1 MKIYLP
7 SIANSKA
14 TNKIEKLIY
23 NIIRQNNKFIMLNI
37 VKKIPRLTILVLHA
51 LIREPPQINL
61 KTKHNSINKDGK
73 RCIYIYFRDWNFIT
87 RRSAIHCCYFWV
99 EKTFLYIGKKTLG
112 NDRFSFGIWRR
123 NVGNMDE
130 HNILSFLMLSWLMAR
145 H

>member
-1 MKIYLP
+1 MK
-7 SIANSKA
+7 NSKA

-23 NIIRQNNKFIMLNI
+23 NIIRQNNKFIKLTI

-51 LIREPPQINL
+51 FIREPPQINL

-73 RCIYIYFRDWNFIT
+73 RCRFFFFFSFRDWNFIT
-87 RRSAIHCCYFWV
+87 HRSAIRCCYFWV
-99 EKTFLYIGKKTLG
+99 EKKFPYIGKKTPG
-112 NDRFSFGIWRR
+112 NDRFSFGIWRG

-130 HNILSFLMLSWLMAR
+130 LNILSFLMLSWLMAR